1 MDKIN
6 IKRLAEE
13 LNLSTSTISRALQ
26 DSYQIGAETKQRVL
40 DLAKKLNYV
49 PNPHASSLGSRKSH
63 MIAVVIP
70 EVFDSYF
77 AQAING
83 IESVTQEKGYH
94 VLIYMTHEQFA
105 KEQAIL
111 NTFHSG
117 RVDGVILSVS
127 AETKDMTHIQ
137 TLHEQ
142 QVPVVLF
149 DRVGEALATSKVTTD
164 NREGGYAATKHLLE
178 RGCRNIAFLSISR
191 DLSIGRWRLEGHHK
205 ALRDYDLPINE
216 HYIIDCTESD
226 EVNGKLI
233 KAFLRKHPEVDGL
246 IATVEKLTISAYQAC
261 SELHL
266 RIPEE
271 VKVISFSNSR
281 SAPWLN
287 PSLTTITQPAF
298 EMGKAAAT
306 MLCKALKH
314 KNPASVVESVILP
327 SQLIVRQSTG
337 VAI

>member
-13 LNLSTSTISRALQ
+13 LNLSTSTISRALH
-26 DSYQIGAETKQRVL
+26 DSYQIGVETKQRVL
-40 DLAKKLNYV
+40 ELAKKLNYV
-49 PNPHASSLGSRKSH
+49 PNPHASSLSSHKSYT
-63 MIAVVIP
+63 IAVVIP

-83 IESVTQEKGYH
+83 IESVTQQKGYH

-105 KEQAIL
+105 KEQAVL

-117 RVDGVILSVS
+117 RVDGVIISVS
-127 AETKDMTHIQ
+127 VETTDMSHIRA
-137 TLHEQ
+137 LREQ
-142 QVPVVLF
+142 RVPVVLF
-149 DRVGEALATSKVTTD
+149 DRVGEGLAAPNVTTD
-164 NREGGYAATKHLLE
+164 NRESGYAATRHLIE
-178 RGCRNIAFLSISR
+178 RDCRHIVFLSVSRQLSIS
-191 DLSIGRWRLEGHHK
+191 RWRLEGHHN
-205 ALRDYDLPINE
+205 ALQDYGLPINE
-216 HYIIDCTESD
+216 RYILDCSESD
-226 EVNGKLI
+226 EANSKLI
-233 KAFLRKHPEVDGL
+233 KAFLKSNPQVDGL
-246 IATVEKLTISAYQAC
+246 MATVEKLTISSYQAC

-266 RIPEE
+266 RIPNE

-306 MLCKALKH
+306 MLFTALKQ
-314 KNPASVVESVILP
+314 KSPALLMESLVLP
-327 SQLIVRQSTG
+327 SQLISRLSTA
-337 VAI
+337 V